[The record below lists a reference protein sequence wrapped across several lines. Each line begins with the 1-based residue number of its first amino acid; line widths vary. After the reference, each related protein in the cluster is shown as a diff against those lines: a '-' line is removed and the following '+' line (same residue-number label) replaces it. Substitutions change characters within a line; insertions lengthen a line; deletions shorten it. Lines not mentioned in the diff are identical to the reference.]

1 MLVSQPYDLSK
12 FNKIREH
19 CSHCELKFK
28 IEPSFFYGSMY
39 VSYGLGVGLSVSIYL
54 FQLLLGLHLGM
65 IQVFFLITGLLI
77 LLMPFI
83 NALSKVLWANLFFRY
98 DPTFKS
104 KPNKID

>member
-1 MLVSQPYDLSK
+1 MLVSQPYDLTK
-12 FNKIREH
+12 YNKIREH
-19 CSHCELKFK
+19 CSNCELKFK

-39 VSYGLGVGLSVSIYL
+39 VSYGLGVGLSVSIYF

-77 LLMPFI
+77 LLMPYI